1 MVLCGLPGV
10 GKTTLAMEISTLMD
24 ATILSTDKIRK
35 ELFKRPTYSRN
46 ERKLVYDVMLLF
58 AKYIHDAG
66 KTCILDATFSRQRSR
81 DQIKQALG
89 LKKEHLF
96 IVQCVC
102 PEEIVISR
110 LTIRKDMYSDAGLHV
125 YKKMKKIFEPVRGE
139 FVTID
144 TSKSPKDNAAFIIDK
159 IRKMS

>member
-1 MVLCGLPGV
+1 VVLCGLPGV
-10 GKTTLAMEISTLMD
+10 GKTTLADEVSALMG
-24 ATILSTDKIRK
+24 AIVLSTDKIRK

-58 AKYIHDAG
+58 AKYLHDAG
-66 KTCILDATFSRQRSR
+66 KLCILDATFSRQRSR
-81 DQIKQALG
+81 DQLKQVLG
-89 LKKEHLF
+89 LKEEHLF

-110 LTIRKDMYSDAGLHV
+110 LTVRKDMYSDADVQV
-125 YKKMKKIFEPVRGE
+125 YKKMKKIFEPVLGE
-139 FVTID
+139 HITVD
-144 TSKSPKDNAAFIIDK
+144 TSKSPKDNAVFIIDK